1 MPRGPKKH
9 LKRLAA
15 PKSWMLGKLGGVFTL
30 KPSSGPH
37 KQGESLPIGLFLRNR
52 VKYALSM
59 KEVETIMKQ
68 RLIKIDGKTR
78 TDPKFP
84 TGFMDVVQIEKTGEN
99 FRIIY
104 DVKGRFS
111 VHRIT
116 SSEAAYKLCRV
127 KAVSTGAKGVPYLH
141 TSDGRTIRFP
151 DPDAKV
157 NDSIQLDLATNKVL
171 DIIKF
176 EARRFEIGLLM
187 DQCCQI
193 QVGNLCMVTGGANA
207 GRVGS
212 MISRE
217 KHPGSFDI
225 CHIKDGNDHVFATRL
240 NYVFSIGKGG
250 KPFISL
256 PKGKGVKL
264 SIAEERDKRLGV

>member
-15 PKSWMLGKLGGVFTL
+15 PSSWMLGKLGGVFTL

-37 KQGESLPIGLFLRNR
+37 KQGESLPVGLFLRNR
-52 VKYALSM
+52 LKYALSM

-104 DVKGRFS
+104 DVKGRFT

-116 SSEAAYKLCRV
+116 ASEAAYKLCKVR
-127 KAVSTGAKGVPYLH
+127 AVSTGPKGVPYIH
-141 TSDGRTIRFP
+141 TSDGRTIRYP
-151 DPDAKV
+151 DPNAKV
-157 NDSIQLDLATNKVL
+157 HDSVQLDLATNKVQ

-176 EARRFEIGLLM
+176 E
-187 DQCCQI
+187 
-193 QVGNLCMVTGGANA
+193 VGNLCMVTGGANA
-207 GRVGS
+207 GRVGT
-212 MISRE
+212 MVSRE

-225 CHIKDGNDHVFATRL
+225 IHIKDSQGHVFATRL
-240 NYVFSIGKGG
+240 GYVFSIGKGN

-256 PKGKGVKL
+256 PKGKGIKL
-264 SIAEERDKRLGV
+264 SIAEERDKRLGVKA

>member
-15 PKSWMLGKLGGVFTL
+15 PKSWMLGKLGGVFTV

-37 KQGESLPIGLFLRNR
+37 KQGESLPVGLFLRNR
-52 VKYALSM
+52 LKYAITM

-104 DVKGRFS
+104 DVKGRFT

-116 SSEAAYKLCRV
+116 ASEAAYKLCRV
-127 KAVSTGAKGVPYLH
+127 RAVSTGPKGVPYLH
-141 TSDGRTIRFP
+141 TSDGRTIRYP
-151 DPDAKV
+151 DPNAKV
-157 NDSIQLDLATNKVL
+157 NDSIQLDLATNKVQ
-171 DIIKF
+171 DIITF
-176 EARRFEIGLLM
+176 E
-187 DQCCQI
+187 
-193 QVGNLCMVTGGANA
+193 VGNLCMVTGGANA
-207 GRVGS
+207 GRVGT

-225 CHIKDGNDHVFATRL
+225 VHIKDSQGHVFATRL
-240 NYVFSIGKGG
+240 NYVFVIGKGN

-264 SIAEERDKRLGV
+264 SIAEERDKRLGVKA